1 MSSQTRGAP
10 LTEEFRLQ
18 KYKTLKLNYAMKASG
33 EQANEPCVE
42 LRVPNTPPAYD
53 PTDQYQTEE
62 IECQSGR
69 TEKFIQ
75 NGCSSMA
82 IKLIAPIVAVN
93 LEASDSN
100 AQRNINTNFQKI
112 YRQVQTYGAATV
124 FLTSEYVKPT
134 DNFIGKIKEALK
146 NGSNVDKHRELTRLW
161 DRFGYVWSQVLIIGG
176 KLETSA
182 NHRKEGH
189 ATDSRVEGGFE
200 GSLLTPVEPGANARI
215 GLSISEQN
223 GRASLTTFD
232 DCQKMNNTCIIGG
245 GANPDAL
252 RDTATWCKNIAKTP
266 EHWIIVKR
274 ESIKPIYDLLDSTLR
289 SEVLAVINSALDHK
303 RIRGNSVVQLWNRK
317 TQLFLQWSDKYLTNK
332 TVHAFMTYT
341 SPIFSGE
348 PGTHTWELVPEASSQ
363 NPYIRY
369 NDVLRIRQEQLPN
382 YRISRYLHGSIDTP
396 SPMRKSKYENGT
408 RPKPG
413 DEVSLRELDSR
424 SVTETEEW
432 VIERVEDSQN
442 GNIEDL
448 GQDRLYVR
456 DRDLV
461 RLRLAAAQTY
471 YLASHDIKLDKMPYR
486 KQTGD
491 FLTKKFTKNGKRARE
506 VLLFN
511 TEKNECSEQED
522 VWEVRV
528 FDRR

>member
-161 DRFGYVWSQVLIIGG
+161 DRFGYVWSQVLIIGKVDDVYERTPFFRTYQKATVLTLLFFLRVSIFPGG

-232 DCQKMNNTCIIGG
+232 DCKKMNNTCII
-245 GANPDAL
+245 
-252 RDTATWCKNIAKTP
+252 
-266 EHWIIVKR
+266 
-274 ESIKPIYDLLDSTLR
+274 
-289 SEVLAVINSALDHK
+289 
-303 RIRGNSVVQLWNRK
+303 
-317 TQLFLQWSDKYLTNK
+317 
-332 TVHAFMTYT
+332 
-341 SPIFSGE
+341 
-348 PGTHTWELVPEASSQ
+348 
-363 NPYIRY
+363 
-369 NDVLRIRQEQLPN
+369 
-382 YRISRYLHGSIDTP
+382 
-396 SPMRKSKYENGT
+396 
-408 RPKPG
+408 
-413 DEVSLRELDSR
+413 
-424 SVTETEEW
+424 
-432 VIERVEDSQN
+432 
-442 GNIEDL
+442 
-448 GQDRLYVR
+448 
-456 DRDLV
+456 
-461 RLRLAAAQTY
+461 
-471 YLASHDIKLDKMPYR
+471 
-486 KQTGD
+486 
-491 FLTKKFTKNGKRARE
+491 
-506 VLLFN
+506 
-511 TEKNECSEQED
+511 
-522 VWEVRV
+522 
-528 FDRR
+528 